1 MLSNLDPTFSATQSL
16 PSNKDSHTETAAEM
30 EERLKVMSLET
41 DFRDHLVDIIGSDNI
56 KEAIEQAVIMPHTMP
71 HLYKKRKYPNAML
84 LIGASGLGK
93 KAYCV
98 GTSVSLCCKSKCLLF
113 AFQAS
118 PLWQE
123 QQAWQPLGHVTF
135 SSLHRLWSVPHGW
148 VKLQGKFVLSS
159 PWLARTNR
167 ALFSWVS

>member
-16 PSNKDSHTETAAEM
+16 PSNKDSHTETAGEM

-41 DFRDHLVDIIGSDNI
+41 DFRDRRVDIIGSDNI

-93 KAYCV
+93 MAYCV
-98 GTSVSLCCKSKCLLF
+98 RSSVGLCYK
-113 AFQAS
+113 
-118 PLWQE
+118 
-123 QQAWQPLGHVTF
+123 V
-135 SSLHRLWSVPHGW
+135 
-148 VKLQGKFVLSS
+148 
-159 PWLARTNR
+159 
-167 ALFSWVS
+167 